1 MARQPNKGKGLS
13 MAIRWRILLLLFFA
27 RVGLGLQFQTLGS
40 VSNNLIDAFGLDYTE
55 IGTLIGLFML
65 PGLFL
70 AIPAGLSGRYFSDR
84 VLGAAGM
91 ISLAVGG
98 LLSGIAPDSSV
109 VGLGR
114 LISGVGFLFSTLYF
128 TKMITDWFAGKEIA
142 TAMSVLVMSWPFGIA
157 IGQIGHEWLA
167 ETVDWRCAFLS
178 ASGYC
183 AVGGLAIL
191 SLYRPP
197 EEAVVTKRDQPPIGL
212 SLEELG
218 LTLIAAA
225 AWGLFNAAYVIYL
238 SFSPLVLE
246 EAGAGAVEAATI
258 ISVGSWVMIFSGAA
272 CGQLADRSG
281 RPGIVLTICMIGAMA
296 ALALLA
302 GNGNGLVSSLM
313 FGLIGMAP
321 AGVIMALAGEAMR
334 PDRRAIGM
342 GIFFTGYYAIM
353 AAGPPIAGW
362 IYDTSGNV
370 FDPIILS
377 IVLFGSVIL
386 ANGLFRLAKYK
397 VKMMQA

>member
-1 MARQPNKGKGLS
+1 MAV
-13 MAIRWRILLLLFFA
+13 RWRILLLLFFA

-40 VSNNLIDAFGLDYTE
+40 VSNNLIEVFGLDYTE

-84 VLGAAGM
+84 VLGGGGL
-91 ISLAVGG
+91 ILLALGG
-98 LLSGIAPDSSV
+98 LLSGLAQDSMF

-114 LISGVGFLFSTLYF
+114 LVSGAGFLFSTLYF
-128 TKMITDWFAGKEIA
+128 TKMTADWFAGKEIA
-142 TAMSVLVMSWPFGIA
+142 TAMSILVMSWPFGIA

-167 ETVDWRCAFLS
+167 ETVGWRWAFLT
-178 ASGYC
+178 ASSYC
-183 AVGGLAIL
+183 AIGGLTVL

-197 EEAVVTKRDQPPIGL
+197 VEASVTRRDQPAIGL
-212 SLEELG
+212 SRQELG

-246 EAGAGAVEAATI
+246 ERGVGTVVAATI
-258 ISVGSWVMIFSGAA
+258 ISVGSWVMIISGAA

-296 ALALLA
+296 ALLLLGSE
-302 GNGNGLVSSLM
+302 GNALVSSLL
-313 FGLIGMAP
+313 FGLVGMAP
-321 AGVIMALAGEAMR
+321 AGIIMALAGEAMR
-334 PDRRAIGM
+334 PDRRAFGM

-353 AAGPPIAGW
+353 TVGPPIAGW
-362 IYDTSGNV
+362 IYDRSGNV

-386 ANGLFRLAKYK
+386 ANGMFRLMKRHE
-397 VKMMQA
+397 KMVRV

>member
-1 MARQPNKGKGLS
+1 

-84 VLGAAGM
+84 VLGTAGM

>member
-1 MARQPNKGKGLS
+1 

>member
-1 MARQPNKGKGLS
+1 

-40 VSNNLIDAFGLDYTE
+40 VSNNLIEAFGLDYTE

-84 VLGAAGM
+84 VLGGGGL
-91 ISLAVGG
+91 ILLALGG
-98 LLSGIAPDSSV
+98 LLSGLAQDSMF

-114 LISGVGFLFSTLYF
+114 LVSGAGFLFSTLYF
-128 TKMITDWFAGKEIA
+128 TKMTADWFAGKEIA
-142 TAMSVLVMSWPFGIA
+142 TAMSILVMSWPFGIA

-167 ETVDWRCAFLS
+167 ETVGWRWAFLT
-178 ASGYC
+178 ASSYC
-183 AVGGLAIL
+183 SIGGLAVL

-197 EEAVVTKRDQPPIGL
+197 EEAVVARRDQPAIGL
-212 SLEELG
+212 SRRELG
-218 LTLIAAA
+218 LTLVAAA
-225 AWGLFNAAYVIYL
+225 VWGLFNAAYVIYL
-238 SFSPLVLE
+238 SFAPLVLE
-246 EAGAGAVEAATI
+246 GGGVGAVEAAAI
-258 ISVGSWVMIFSGAA
+258 ISVGSWVMIISGAA

-281 RPGIVLTICMIGAMA
+281 RPGIVLTVCMIGAIA
-296 ALALLA
+296 ALFLLGSDGNALASSLLF
-302 GNGNGLVSSLM
+302 GLV
-313 FGLIGMAP
+313 GMAP
-321 AGVIMALAGEAMR
+321 AGIIMALAGEAMR
-334 PDRRAIGM
+334 PDRRAFGM

-353 AAGPPIAGW
+353 TVGPPIAGW
-362 IYDTSGNV
+362 IYDSSGNV

-386 ANGLFRLAKYK
+386 ANGIFRL
-397 VKMMQA
+397 VKRRGRLIPA